1 MKSSIKHLG
10 LAAAMAVAGS
20 AAAQSAGQWTVM
32 VGLSKS
38 TPKVDSRDISAPTL
52 PGSKV
57 DVGSDTQPAIAATYG
72 YTDNLSVQAG
82 LGWPYKHELSGA
94 GAIAG
99 AGKLGSFKALLPTV
113 FGQYRFFEPK
123 AMVRPYVGLGLTYAH
138 FFDATGSSQ
147 LTSVTNIGST
157 TPTAFKVDDK
167 FALSGQIG
175 LAVSFSDRWF
185 ADLSFTKT
193 KLKTEVKFSSGQH
206 QDIRLDPVTVGLGIG
221 YKF

>member
-1 MKSSIKHLG
+1 MKSSIKRLV

-20 AAAQSAGQWTVM
+20 ASAQSAGQWTVM
-32 VGLSKS
+32 TGLNKI
-38 TPKVDSRDISAPTL
+38 TPKVDSGDISAPAL

-57 DVGSDTQPAIAATYG
+57 NVDSSTRPVLMATYG
-72 YTDNLSVQAG
+72 YTDNLSVQAALG
-82 LGWPYKHELSGA
+82 LPYKHELSGA

-99 AGKLGSFKALLPTV
+99 TGNLGTFKALLPTV

-123 AMVRPYVGLGLTYAH
+123 SMVRPYVGLGLTYAY
-138 FFDATGSSQ
+138 FFDATGSGQ

-157 TPTAFKVDDK
+157 APTTFKVDNK
-167 FALSGQIG
+167 FALTGQIG
-175 LAVSFSDRWF
+175 VAVSFNDRWF

-193 KLKTEVKFSSGQH
+193 KLKTDLTFSSGQH
-206 QDIRLDPVTVGLGIG
+206 QDIRLDPATIGFGVG